1 MKIRVLPLLIAA
13 LLSVGAAQAAP
24 TPTPK
29 ATPAPAPTAQQQA
42 AKAEIERLVARI
54 QELSKQLGEGNDV
67 RVIVRKDRH
76 GGPMVLDGDGGDGER
91 HVVIERRGP
100 GMDGDAPHA
109 MILDEDELADG
120 QRKIRIERHGP
131 GGDGGDMHWKMRVP
145 EGDDMFKSGPGLGI
159 VMAPNPAA
167 NGVRIAAVSPDG
179 PAAKAGLR
187 TGDVILSVDGK
198 SVGSSGTAA
207 VDKARE
213 LLGDL
218 KLGQV
223 VKLRYAREGKTH
235 DASVKADAIRRVM
248 AFNREAPMARRH
260 GPGDERF
267 EHMLPPG
274 LELEIERI
282 GPRGD
287 CGKGKADCGLPAIY
301 QAFRWQGLNLT
312 SIDAGLG
319 HYFGTDKGVLVVSSG
334 PDLKGLQSGDVIQRV
349 AGQAVETPRD
359 VMRALRE
366 KDSGAQ
372 LPFDV
377 LRDRRAVAVTVTV
390 PKSRPLPFVTPP
402 PPPPAPP
409 APPAAPAPPSAR
421 VPGVAPP
428 APPAPPVAAPPPP
441 PPPRP
446 VGMDGE
452 DGQFDDGEAL
462 ELVAVRSTGGD
473 DAQWT
478 VVPAR

>member
-1 MKIRVLPLLIAA
+1 MKIRALPLLIAA
-13 LLSVGAAQAAP
+13 LLSAGAAQAAP
-24 TPTPK
+24 TPAP
-29 ATPAPAPTAQQQA
+29 TPAPTAPTAQQQA

-54 QELSKQLGEGNDV
+54 EELSKQLGEGNDV
-67 RVIVRKDRH
+67 RVIVRKDRR
-76 GGPMVLDGDGGDGER
+76 GGPMMREEAGGDGER

-100 GMDGDAPHA
+100 GMPGDAPRA
-109 MILDEDELADG
+109 MVLDDEDGDG
-120 QRKIRIERHGP
+120 NVERKIRIERHGP
-131 GGDGGDMHWKMRVP
+131 GGEGGDMHWKMRVP
-145 EGDDMFKSGPGLGI
+145 EGGDMFKSGPGLGI

-167 NGVRIAAVSPDG
+167 NGVRVAAVSPEG

-187 TGDVILSVDGK
+187 SGDVILSVDGK
-198 SVGSSGTAA
+198 SVGGSGTAA
-207 VDKARE
+207 VDRARE

-235 DASVKADAIRRVM
+235 DANVKADAIRRVM

-260 GPGDERF
+260 HPGDGERF
-267 EHMLPPG
+267 EQMLPPG
-274 LELEIERI
+274 LEWEIERI

-287 CGKGKADCGLPAIY
+287 CEKGKADCGMPAIY

-319 HYFGTDKGVLVVSSG
+319 RYFGTDKGVLVLSSG

-349 AGQAVETPRD
+349 AGKAVETPRD

-377 LRDRRAVAVTVTV
+377 LRDRRSVAVTVTV

-402 PPPPAPP
+402 PAAPAPP
-409 APPAAPAPPSAR
+409 APPAAP
-421 VPGVAPP
+421 GAPP
-428 APPAPPVAAPPPP
+428 APPAA
-441 PPPRP
+441 PRP
-446 VGMDGE
+446 IGMDADGMGE
-452 DGQFDDGEAL
+452 EVV
-462 ELVAVRSTGGD
+462 EVIAVRSTDGGD
-473 DAQWT
+473 AQAT